1 MGRVGG
7 YLPVRILIADDQELI
22 LKVLRVLIER
32 HADWQVCGEAKD
44 GREAVV
50 KAMQLKPDVII
61 LDLAMPIM
69 DGVRAARE
77 ISRAMPA
84 LPILMHTMHSS
95 ETLALEAKKAGVRQI
110 VTKGDSGDDLLMA
123 IERVLLETPQPGAA
137 SDAGTQAT
145 LDSMTPMIEKSND
158 VSTPVRDSDATGKSD

>member
-1 MGRVGG
+1 M
-7 YLPVRILIADDQELI
+7 PVRILIADDQELI
-22 LKVLRVLIER
+22 LKVLRVLIEH

-69 DGVRAARE
+69 DGLRASRE
-77 ISRAMPA
+77 ISRAMPT

-110 VTKGDSGDDLLMA
+110 ITKGDSGDDLLMA
-123 IERVLLETPQPGAA
+123 IESVLHETPQPGAA
-137 SDAGTQAT
+137 PDIGTQAT

-158 VSTPVRDSDATGKSD
+158 LSTPVRDSDATREPD

>member
-1 MGRVGG
+1 
-7 YLPVRILIADDQELI
+7 
-22 LKVLRVLIER
+22 
-32 HADWQVCGEAKD
+32 
-44 GREAVV
+44 
-50 KAMQLKPDVII
+50 
-61 LDLAMPIM
+61 
-69 DGVRAARE
+69 
-77 ISRAMPA
+77 
-84 LPILMHTMHSS
+84 MHTMHSS

-137 SDAGTQAT
+137 PDAGTQAT